1 MCKRERVQKRERKI
15 EATEREREKKGGKSR
30 KGRGYDC
37 VT

>member
-1 MCKRERVQKRERKI
+1 MCKRERVQKRERKT
-15 EATEREREKKGGKSR
+15 EAAEREKRKGGKSR